1 MTCGGHETL
10 SQKDLVKPLKH
21 CCSVSGARLTLVQ
34 QMPNIAWV
42 SFDLQEDKSIIML
55 HLIWNIQMLSVF
67 VTPPAVVFHRGHLA
81 SPNTCL
87 ETAKKAKSPKTG
99 ETTKSLKN
107 ITCRCIHA
115 LNTESV

>member
-1 MTCGGHETL
+1 MEHPDAFRIC
-10 SQKDLVKPLKH
+10 D
-21 CCSVSGARLTLVQ
+21 
-34 QMPNIAWV
+34 
-42 SFDLQEDKSIIML
+42 
-55 HLIWNIQMLSVF
+55 
-67 VTPPAVVFHRGHLA
+67 PPAVVFHRGHLA